1 MLKKW
6 EIEKIEQKKN
16 AFGTKFR
23 LSLKTNIFGTKKKW
37 CLKSNS
43 NISKSEFCFILSLP
57 TTRPYRYQSREQR
70 IHTDQPS

>member
-23 LSLKTNIFGTKKKW
+23 LSLKTSIFGTKKKVVPQI
-37 CLKSNS
+37 KF
-43 NISKSEFCFILSLP
+43 KYF
-57 TTRPYRYQSREQR
+57 
-70 IHTDQPS
+70 